1 MGATSNSRPDEEPPR
16 TSRPNHP
23 VVRALAEGTFVE
35 LMFETL
41 APGDWWYETEG
52 GFSWIPHRL
61 RHDIELLI
69 YEDGDEGPTHVCR
82 STFQL
87 CTNVSDVYEAL
98 AMCHYLN
105 QRTTGAAVWLDP
117 DERCIYATSS
127 VALAPADWFPASLF
141 LFTVPRQVGIFENF
155 APRLATVVGGRVPD
169 AEHPTLG
176 RRPTPDQFL
185 AEATLITLPPEAGTG
200 LWWSRHEVEMFRR
213 TLRFMIQG
221 TDEPWVADSI
231 EPEGYDDELTAAANF
246 TEEFL
251 LSPTDEWMAVLTQE
265 GRHPDFGYGLEFLLS
280 TAYAV
285 GEPSSPEG
293 PPMSGFD
300 AMVAANQLN
309 LLEHRWPTRFHMG
322 GWTTWRNQLHY
333 ATFLMPEP
341 LATLQHLAAPNAGE
355 VVGLLAC
362 RTVDHAMLLRVLRR
376 QGLFDHPSH
385 LVPERLWNGV
395 ADNAGHESLLVD
407 ADAVFEP
414 LLRAFP
420 LNTLLDPV
428 VLEDGAYHLQTTT
441 SFVTMGI
448 FNPSGPSVGS
458 LELAINYRLGRALLI
473 ERLRHFLSPRVTL
486 HAVVDLDG
494 YLNIEPILEE
504 VVARL
509 EWSTFDWWDMRQAP
523 EETVEV
529 MRRGLRRFAEASDE
543 DVGVRALKLMET
555 LDSPWMRLTQGYEPA
570 SEWEDDVDPIDAWI
584 EVITHPANIDNHV
597 AHIRSAWEG
606 AVALVRVDDDGAAAQ
621 RAADN
626 VTDNVRLR
634 KAPGR

>member
-1 MGATSNSRPDEEPPR
+1 MSQQPSPEQPPR
-16 TSRPNHP
+16 TSRPNHR
-23 VVRALAEGTFVE
+23 VVGALAEGTFVE

-61 RHDIELLI
+61 RHDIEQLI
-69 YEDGDEGPTHVCR
+69 YEDDDGGSTTVCR
-82 STFQL
+82 STFLL
-87 CTNVSDVYEAL
+87 CTDVTDLFEAL
-98 AMCHYLN
+98 GTCHYLN
-105 QRTTGAAVWLDP
+105 QRTTGAAVWLDL

-127 VALAPADWFPASLF
+127 VALDPATWFTAALF
-141 LFTVPRQVGIFENF
+141 YMTVPRQVGVFESF
-155 APRLATVVGGRVPD
+155 APRLAAVVGGRVPD
-169 AEHPTLG
+169 AQHPTLG
-176 RRPTPDQFL
+176 RRSSPDQFL
-185 AEATLITLPPEAGTG
+185 AETKLITRPPEAGAG
-200 LWWSRHEVEMFRR
+200 LWWSRRELEMFRR
-213 TLRFMIQG
+213 TLRFMIEG
-221 TDEPWVADSI
+221 TDRPSVADTI
-231 EPEGYDDELTAAANF
+231 DPEIYDDELTAAANF
-246 TEEFL
+246 TEEFVFG
-251 LSPTDEWMAVLTQE
+251 PADEWVSVVTQE
-265 GRHPDFGYGLEFLLS
+265 GRHPDFGYGLEILLS
-280 TAYAV
+280 TVYSV
-285 GEPSSPEG
+285 GERPVLDG
-293 PPMSGFD
+293 PPTSGLD

-309 LLEHRWPTRFHMG
+309 VLAHRWPTRFHMG
-322 GWTTWRNQLHY
+322 AWTTWRNQLHY

-341 LATLQHLAAPNAGE
+341 LATLQNLAAPNAGE
-355 VVGLLAC
+355 VMGLLAF
-362 RTVDHAMLLRVLRR
+362 RTMDHVEMLRGVRDH
-376 QGLFDHPSH
+376 GLFEQPPH
-385 LVPERLWNGV
+385 LCTERLWNGV

-407 ADAVFEP
+407 ADAVFAP
-414 LLRAFP
+414 LLQAYP

-428 VLEDGAYHLQTTT
+428 ELDDDAYHLQTTT

-509 EWSTFDWWDMRQAP
+509 EWATFDWWDMRQAP
-523 EETVEV
+523 EETMEA

-543 DVGVRALKLMET
+543 DLGVRAMKLMET
-555 LDSPWMRLTQGYEPA
+555 RDNPWTRLTRGYEPA
-570 SEWEDDVDPIDAWI
+570 SEWEDDVDPIDVWI
-584 EVITHPANIDNHV
+584 DVITHPANIDNHV

-606 AVALVRVDDDGAAAQ
+606 AVAFVQVDDNGAAAQ

-626 VTDNVRLR
+626 VTANVRLR